1 MTIHDAILAA
11 VRRHLNGK
19 LDEPFRSGDVRALC
33 GIPQGSFSPVFKG
46 MRTDPGTA
54 PILTER
60 VRGLFVQVERGI
72 YVLSA
77 KGKGMVLGSS
87 DRALSVAS
95 EREAGILSEEGYWSR
110 ELNVDQRQRALREVV
125 QRRGQPEFRKRL
137 LEAYD
142 YSCAV
147 TGCDAVA
154 ALEAAH
160 IAPYLGGQSNPTSNG
175 LLLRADLHTLFDLNL
190 FGIEPSS
197 LRITLSNSL
206 LASSYAV
213 IHEQR
218 LRVPLLGSDSPSK
231 DALSLRWELFLQVC

>member
-1 MTIHDAILAA
+1 MTIHDEILAA
-11 VRRHLNGK
+11 VRIQLNGK
-19 LDEPFRSGDVRALC
+19 LDEPFRSGDLRALC

-60 VRGLFVQVERGI
+60 VRGLFVQLERGV
-72 YVLSA
+72 YVLSE
-77 KGKGMVLGSS
+77 KGKRAILASS
-87 DRALSVAS
+87 DPDFSAAS
-95 EREAGILSEEGYWSR
+95 EREASILADEGYWSS

-142 YSCAV
+142 HSCAV
-147 TGCDAVA
+147 TGSDAVA

-160 IAPYLGGQSNPTSNG
+160 IAPYLGEQSNLTSNG

-197 LRITLSNSL
+197 LRITLSKSL

-218 LRVPLLGSDSPSK
+218 LRSPGQASDSPSK
-231 DALSLRWELFLQVC
+231 DALALRWELFLHAC